1 MHGSSTQISQAIENV
16 PMNSQRRVRLI
27 TFLFLVVVAIHP
39 VYGQEA
45 PLNGFDDYV
54 DKALREWEVPGL
66 AIAIVKDDRIVLAK
80 GYGVRKLG
88 DPATV
93 NERTLFAIGSSSKS
107 FTAASVAMLVDEG
120 KLKWDDPVTKYL
132 PDFELYDPYVT
143 RELTVRDL
151 LSHRSGLER
160 GDLLWYGTEYDR
172 DEILRRTRYLKLTWS
187 LRSTFGY
194 QNLMFLAAGQLIAKV
209 SGKTWDE
216 FIRQR
221 IFTPLTMTS
230 SNTSVKDLKNADN
243 VATPHAKIEDKLEL
257 IAWRN
262 IDNIA
267 PAGSINSNV
276 VDMVQWV
283 RLQLAQGEYQK
294 QRLLSSGA
302 AKEMQTSQ
310 TVIRAEP
317 PYSLFYPE
325 AHFLNY
331 GLGWFLHDYRGR
343 KVVEHGG
350 AIDGMRAQV
359 AMLPEEKLGLVILTN
374 MHGTILPL
382 ALMYRIFDAYL
393 GAPQR
398 DWSAEMLMTTKALE
412 DQGKATQKKQEAER
426 VKDSRPSLALK
437 EYAGTYKNDLYGD
450 VKVTHE
456 NGKLGV
462 RFGPAFTSG
471 LEHWHYDTFRAK
483 FVAAGVSYAYMTF
496 ALNAQGKIETLTL
509 NLPSVAD
516 YPFKRA
522 PETAA
527 ATAAASLTE
536 EELKKIAGKYESKT
550 PPVEVSVEIVGG
562 KLKAV
567 VPGQPVYTLVPVA
580 ANRFSIE
587 GAPSG
592 FFIQF
597 EMAEGKVKSLT
608 LVQGAGPSLV
618 LLPKQ

>member
-1 MHGSSTQISQAIENV
+1 M
-16 PMNSQRRVRLI
+16 
-27 TFLFLVVVAIHP
+27 
-39 VYGQEA
+39 
-45 PLNGFDDYV
+45 
-54 DKALREWEVPGL
+54 LRDWEVPGL
-66 AIAIVKDDRIVLAK
+66 SIAIVKNDQVVFVK

-88 DPATV
+88 DPTPV
-93 NERTLFAIGSSSKS
+93 NERTLFAIGSSSKA

-132 PDFELYDPYVT
+132 PVFELYDPYVT

-172 DEILRRTRYLKLTWS
+172 DEILRRTRYLKPTWS

-209 SGKTWDE
+209 SGKSWDE

-221 IFTPLTMTS
+221 IFTPLGMTA
-230 SNTSVKDLKNADN
+230 SNTSVKDLKGADN
-243 VATPHAKIEDKLEL
+243 VSSPHAKIEDKVEV

-267 PAGSINSNV
+267 PAGSINSSV
-276 VDMVQWV
+276 VDMAQWV
-283 RLQLAQGEYQK
+283 RLQLVQGEYQK

-317 PYSLFYPE
+317 PYSLLYPE

-331 GLGWFLHDYRGR
+331 GLGWFLHDFRGR

-359 AMLPEEKLGLVILTN
+359 AMIPEEKLGLVILTN
-374 MHGTILPL
+374 MHGTTLPL

-393 GAPQR
+393 GAPPR
-398 DWSAEMLMTTKALE
+398 DWGANMLKTIKSFE
-412 DQGKATQKKQEAER
+412 EQGKAAQKKSEAER
-426 VKDSRPSLALK
+426 VKDTRPSLALP
-437 EYAGTYKNDLYGD
+437 EYAGTYKNDLYGE
-450 VKVTHE
+450 VRITHE

-496 ALNAQGKIETLTL
+496 ALNAQGKVETLTL
-509 NLPSVAD
+509 NLPGVAE
-516 YPFKRA
+516 Y
-522 PETAA
+522 
-527 ATAAASLTE
+527 
-536 EELKKIAGKYESKT
+536 
-550 PPVEVSVEIVGG
+550 
-562 KLKAV
+562 
-567 VPGQPVYTLVPVA
+567 
-580 ANRFSIE
+580 
-587 GAPSG
+587 
-592 FFIQF
+592 
-597 EMAEGKVKSLT
+597 
-608 LVQGAGPSLV
+608 
-618 LLPKQ
+618 

>member
-1 MHGSSTQISQAIENV
+1 
-16 PMNSQRRVRLI
+16 MNSQRRFRLI
-27 TFLFLVVVAIHP
+27 IFLFLVLVAFLP
-39 VYGQEA
+39 AYGQEA

-54 DKALREWEVPGL
+54 NKALRDWEVPGL
-66 AIAIVKDDRIVLAK
+66 AIAIIKDDRIVLAK

-88 DPATV
+88 DAAPVT
-93 NERTLFAIGSSSKS
+93 ERTLFAIGSSSKA

-132 PDFELYDPYVT
+132 PGLELYDPYVT
-143 RELTVRDL
+143 RELKVSDL

-160 GDLLWYGTEYDR
+160 GDFLWYGSEYDR
-172 DEILRRTRYLKLTWS
+172 DEILRRTRYLKPTWS

-194 QNLMFLAAGQLIAKV
+194 QNLMFLAAGQLVARV
-209 SGKTWDE
+209 NGKSWDE

-221 IFTPLTMTS
+221 IFMPLGMTA
-230 SNTSVKDLKNADN
+230 SNTSIKDLKNSDN
-243 VATPHAKIEDKLEL
+243 VASPHAKIEDKIEV
-257 IAWRN
+257 IPWRN

-276 VDMVQWV
+276 VDMAQWV
-283 RLQLAQGEYQK
+283 RLQLGQGEYQK
-294 QRLLSSGA
+294 QRLLSSGT

-317 PYSLFYPE
+317 PFSLLYPE

-374 MHGTILPL
+374 MHGTTLPL
-382 ALMYRIFDAYL
+382 ALMNRIFDAYM
-393 GAPQR
+393 GVPQR
-398 DWSAEMLMTTKALE
+398 DWSADMLKTIKAFE
-412 DQGKATQKKQEAER
+412 EQGKAAQKKLEADR
-426 VKDSRPSLALK
+426 VKDTRTSLALS
-437 EYAGTYKNDLYGD
+437 EYAGNYKNDLYGE
-450 VKVTHE
+450 VKATHE

-471 LEHWHYDTFRAK
+471 LEHWHYDTFRAR
-483 FVAAGVSYAYMTF
+483 FVAAGVTNAYVTF

-509 NLPSVAD
+509 NLPGLAD

-527 ATAAASLTE
+527 TAAVSLSD
-536 EELKKIAGKYESKT
+536 EELKKFAGKYELKT

-567 VPGQPVYTLVPVA
+567 VPGQPVYTLVPIA

-608 LVQGAGPSLV
+608 LIQGSGPSLV
-618 LLPKQ
+618 LLPK